1 MSARLHAGVI
11 ALAIALGGVSLARAA
26 GAPRVEVRLIAAFHT
41 DGGAAIDAK
50 LADLPQL
57 TRDQPFVQYNVYRL
71 LEARQFPLETGK
83 TVTYVLVNGRTL
95 EVTLGGI
102 VEARNEKRYRIEAE
116 IVEPGRRAFL
126 KSLHV
131 TAGPNQPF
139 FVGGQQ
145 YQGGTLFLEV
155 VVRP

>member
-1 MSARLHAGVI
+1 MRLRAGVI
-11 ALAIALGGVSLARAA
+11 ALAVALGGVSLARAA
-26 GAPRVEVRLIAAFHT
+26 GPPRVEIRLIAAFHT
-41 DGGAAIDAK
+41 DGGASIDTQ
-50 LADLPQL
+50 LGDLPQL
-57 TRDQPFVQYNVYRL
+57 TRDEPFVRYNVYRL
-71 LEARQFPLETGK
+71 LDARQFPLETGR

-95 EVTLGGI
+95 EVTLGGV
-102 VEARNEKRYRIEAE
+102 VEARNERRYRIEAD
-116 IVEPGRRAFL
+116 IVEAGKRAFL